1 MNAAWFTT
9 PLSCDASCHF
19 PTKKIICWECEC
31 SFVTIIIRL
40 FLQRY
45 DIHCFRVNFKAQ
57 ITLRT
62 VCGGRVWLSL
72 PFAIVVSEQGSEGD
86 TRTYHQI
93 RGRIIS
99 WLWHWSHFC
108 LQLHAVVSWSLDGL
122 DQCCVVGKQ

>member
-1 MNAAWFTT
+1 MF
-9 PLSCDASCHF
+9 
-19 PTKKIICWECEC
+19 
-31 SFVTIIIRL
+31 FVTIIIRL

-45 DIHCFRVNFKAQ
+45 DIHCFRVNLKAQ

-108 LQLHAVVSWSLDGL
+108 LQLHAVVSWCLDGL
-122 DQCCVVGKQ
+122 DHCCVVENSDRCRVPFGFTAVLLTGVIQFTIYIYIY